1 MSGMENAESDFYKK
15 LRQSE
20 KTLILHQSF
29 SAALSRIKT
38 AIEFAKNGAEPR
50 HTLLVGE
57 SGTGK
62 TWLAEH
68 IESLFPKALVMNRK
82 IIPVLLVSTPPIPTL
97 KSLCEEILFALD
109 DPFYYRGTTTEK
121 GIRAL
126 NLMRSC
132 KVECV
137 ILDEFQHF
145 LDNPRHITSLTGV
158 ADWLKV
164 FINEAGVPFV
174 LIGLPHCEKVLHV
187 NEQLRR
193 RFSSRLNL
201 PVFSIDTSDEER
213 QFRTVLNEI
222 DKALP
227 MEKISGL
234 AETDLARRIYFAT
247 NGLIGYVRKLIT
259 DAFEKALLRNH
270 SSISLDL
277 LGEAFEDV
285 VWRSNCAELNPFHC
299 KFPYR
304 KLNRAGEPFAMN
316 LKEAEHS
323 RRGGKK

>member
-1 MSGMENAESDFYKK
+1 MSTMEKVNFDFYEK

-29 SAALSRIKT
+29 SAAVLRIKT
-38 AIEFAKNGAEPR
+38 VIEFARNGVEPR

-62 TWLAEH
+62 TWLAEY
-68 IESLFPKALVMNRK
+68 IESMFPRSIGMNRK
-82 IIPVLLVSTPPIPTL
+82 VIPVLLVTTPPIPTF
-97 KSLCEEILFALD
+97 KSLCERILFALD
-109 DPFYYRGTTTEK
+109 DPFYHRGTTSEK
-121 GIRAL
+121 GMRAL
-126 NLMRSC
+126 SLMRSC

-174 LIGLPHCEKVLHV
+174 LIGLPHCERVLQV
-187 NEQLRR
+187 NEQLKR

-201 PVFSIDTSDEER
+201 PAFSIDTPEDEK

-222 DKALP
+222 DKSLP
-227 MEKISGL
+227 MERISGL
-234 AETDLARRIYFAT
+234 AEADVARRIYFAT

-259 DAFEKALLRNH
+259 DAVEKALSQNH
-270 SSISLDL
+270 SFISADSLRA
-277 LGEAFEDV
+277 AFEDV
-285 VWRSNCAELNPFHC
+285 VWRSNCADLNPFHH

-304 KLNRAGEPFAMN
+304 TLSRIGEPFAMN
-316 LKEAEHS
+316 VKEAEH
-323 RRGGKK
+323 RRKGVK